1 MYKIYKGYLYLYFYI
16 LLLKDLLIWRQR
28 MDNWTKLKTRTSLV
42 PQLVKKP
49 SAMQET
55 PVHFLGRE
63 DPLEKG
69 GATHSPVLGVPCWLS
84 W

>member
-1 MYKIYKGYLYLYFYI
+1 
-16 LLLKDLLIWRQR
+16 
-28 MDNWTKLKTRTSLV
+28 MDNWTKLKTRTSLL

-55 PVHFLGRE
+55 PVHFLGQE
-63 DPLEKG
+63 DPLGKG
-69 GATHSPVLGVPCWLS
+69 EAAHSPVLGVLCWLS